1 MTPIAYTKFFLQ
13 DLRDESISPQGAGQ
27 QAATLYH
34 HTALYP
40 YFNQHGMTLGYH
52 GNFISDQFMPHGY
65 MHPGFQQ
72 GFPVGNHQA
81 PLVVVIPPSA
91 SSLQQQQVNQYI
103 VLLV

>member
-1 MTPIAYTKFFLQ
+1 MTPIAYKKFFLQ
-13 DLRDESISPQGAGQ
+13 DLRDESISPPGGGQ
-27 QAATLYH
+27 QAAAVYQH
-34 HTALYP
+34 PALYP
-40 YFNQHGMTLGYH
+40 YFNQHGMPLGYH
-52 GNFISDQFMPHGY
+52 GNFISDPFMPHGY